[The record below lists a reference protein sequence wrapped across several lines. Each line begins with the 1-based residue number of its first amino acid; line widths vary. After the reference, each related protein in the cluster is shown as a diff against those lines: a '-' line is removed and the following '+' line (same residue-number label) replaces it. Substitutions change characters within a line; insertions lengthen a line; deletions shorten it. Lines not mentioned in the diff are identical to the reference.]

1 METDQNGT
9 VENPDEQTPQDQINL
24 DDEDTPT
31 GNIDAGKEKQDK
43 NKTLGVSIAIIVA
56 AVVALIAL
64 FVAMK
69 RRKKETK

>member
-1 METDQNGT
+1 MFTK
-9 VENPDEQTPQDQINL
+9 VL
-24 DDEDTPT
+24 L
-31 GNIDAGKEKQDK
+31 NIDAGKETQEK